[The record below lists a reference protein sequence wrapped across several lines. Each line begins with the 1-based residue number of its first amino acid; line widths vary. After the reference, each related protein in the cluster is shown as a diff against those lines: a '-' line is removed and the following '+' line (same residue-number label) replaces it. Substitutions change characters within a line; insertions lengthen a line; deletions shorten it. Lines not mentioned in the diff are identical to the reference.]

1 MLLRKRSAIHEIIF
15 SYNTVR
21 LVRLWPNGRTLFRI
35 FGLRDEGPRSAP
47 AGEGDRRDAIHQRYH
62 FKSGV
67 LRSFFG
73 AATACVLALVLSIL
87 NWHAPGARYLLTGS
101 VLYLAGV
108 VLVTV
113 IFNVPMNQ
121 ALASA
126 NPASPD
132 GARLWA
138 SCLTNWTAWNH
149 VRTIA
154 SLAATVLFSLALYH
168 LTPE

>member
-1 MLLRKRSAIHEIIF
+1 M
-15 SYNTVR
+15 
-21 LVRLWPNGRTLFRI
+21 
-35 FGLRDEGPRSAP
+35 
-47 AGEGDRRDAIHQRYH
+47 
-62 FKSGV
+62 
-67 LRSFFG
+67 
-73 AATACVLALVLSIL
+73 ALVLSIL

-138 SCLTNWTAWNH
+138 SYLTNWTAWNH